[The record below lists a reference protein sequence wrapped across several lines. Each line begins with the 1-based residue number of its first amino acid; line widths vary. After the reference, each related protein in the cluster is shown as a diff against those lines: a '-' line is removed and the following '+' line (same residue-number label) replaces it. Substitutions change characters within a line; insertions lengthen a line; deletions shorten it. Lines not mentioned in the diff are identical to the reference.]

1 MAKKNKIIME
11 DSLKKTL
18 DKLSKEG
25 REVKVSW
32 EGGNDS
38 GGYTVYLDEV
48 ELNWQDE
55 FSDEVIRCI
64 ERRIDYGSWAGDFYA
79 DGYVLY
85 KHEEEAFV
93 GEGKDV
99 TTDYIT
105 TVLKENPIEV
115 RVPKMLNFD
124 SITID
129 IEGNASDDD
138 VRSQVSFRIQ
148 NGPVFE
154 EHLSYEK
161 KIEKIMIKS
170 IEDIIKSI
178 DTSDGGEVNSVY
190 NDWIIRRD
198 EMEEDGDDLCF
209 YIREISYGFDY
220 PNYQSYSIP
229 VSEDD

>member
-1 MAKKNKIIME
+1 MKKQNLKQRL
-11 DSLKKTL
+11 DS
-18 DKLSKEG
+18 LSKEG
-25 REVKVSW
+25 KEVKVSW

-38 GGYTVYLDEV
+38 GGFTVFVDNKELPYGDDFETEILSQV
-48 ELNWQDE
+48 EYRL
-55 FSDEVIRCI
+55 
-64 ERRIDYGSWAGDFYA
+64 DYGSWAGDFYA
-79 DGYVLY
+79 DGYVIY

-99 TTDYIT
+99 STDYIT

-138 VRSQVSFRIQ
+138 VRCKVSFRIE

-154 EHLSYEK
+154 EHLSYEE
-161 KIEKIMIKS
+161 KIENIMIKS
-170 IEDIIKSI
+170 IEDIVKSI

>member
-1 MAKKNKIIME
+1 MKKQNLKQRL
-11 DSLKKTL
+11 DS
-18 DKLSKEG
+18 LSKEG
-25 REVKVSW
+25 KEVKVSW

-38 GGYTVYLDEV
+38 GGFTVFVDNKELPYGDDFETEILSQV
-48 ELNWQDE
+48 EYRL
-55 FSDEVIRCI
+55 
-64 ERRIDYGSWAGDFYA
+64 DYGSWAGDFYA
-79 DGYVLY
+79 DGYVIY

-138 VRSQVSFRIQ
+138 VRCKVSFRIE

-154 EHLSYEK
+154 EHLSYEE
-161 KIEKIMIKS
+161 KIENIMIKS
-170 IEDIIKSI
+170 VEDLVKSI

-209 YIREISYGFDY
+209 YIREVSYGFDY